1 VSREA
6 GSKILFLRAVLA
18 FLALPG
24 LVAFAAPLLLIW
36 PRPLDTAFRASGLAP
51 LAMGIIL
58 LLWCVRDFYVAGR
71 GTLAP
76 WDPPRHLVTTGPYR
90 FSRNPMYV
98 AVFMV
103 LLGWALGFRSALLG
117 AYALAV
123 LAAFHLRVIFG
134 EEPWLAK
141 THGEAW
147 TQYVRDVPRWLGVPR
162 RSVT

>member
-1 VSREA
+1 MLV
-6 GSKILFLRAVLA
+6 LRAMLA

-36 PRPLDTAFRASGLAP
+36 PRPLHTAFSGSGFAVLAI
-51 LAMGIIL
+51 GVVL

-76 WDPPRHLVTTGPYR
+76 WDPPRHLVVTGLYR

-103 LLGWALGFRSALLG
+103 LLGWAIGFRSPLLG

-123 LAAFHLRVIFG
+123 LVAFHLRVVFG
-134 EEPWLAK
+134 EEPWLAQ

-147 TQYVRDVPRWLGVPR
+147 TRYAQDVPRWLGVSR
-162 RSVT
+162 RGAHSKSDAVEF